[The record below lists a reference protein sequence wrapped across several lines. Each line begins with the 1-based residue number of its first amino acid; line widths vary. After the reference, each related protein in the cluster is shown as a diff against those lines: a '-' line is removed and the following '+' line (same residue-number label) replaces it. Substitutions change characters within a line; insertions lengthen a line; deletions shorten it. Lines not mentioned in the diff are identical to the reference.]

1 LFLAKP
7 TLSTGE
13 IVGIAIGGVA
23 AIVII
28 IALIYCLYRN
38 LKKPKET
45 QGKFIINSIYIK
57 NTFNLIKNPL

>member
-1 LFLAKP
+1 MFLAKP
-7 TLSTGE
+7 TLSPGE

-28 IALIYCLYRN
+28 IASIYCLNRK

-45 QGKFIINSIYIK
+45 QGMNFK
-57 NTFNLIKNPL
+57 NFSQKLN

>member
-1 LFLAKP
+1 MFLAKP

-13 IVGIAIGGVA
+13 IVGIAVGGVA

-28 IALIYCLYRN
+28 IASIYCLYRK

-45 QGKFIINSIYIK
+45 QGMNFNNFSQ
-57 NTFNLIKNPL
+57 TFN

>member
-1 LFLAKP
+1 MFLAKP

-38 LKKPKET
+38 LKKPKEI
-45 QGKFIINSIYIK
+45 QGKFIINSIYI
-57 NTFNLIKNPL
+57 